1 MKSKIKVRQH
11 RSAARPSPQAKTSRN
26 HKPETVRIVIND
38 EAGKAVADFEIP
50 KVMHTA
56 MLRAARRAGISLWD
70 WMQNAVREKIASG
83 KPAENPPAPGIGND
97 KITLLFFNWRED
109 TPIAHVD
116 LAKGQF
122 DAIAL
127 HAARAGISLEQALND
142 GIAQVLKL
150 METKLSD
157 AACALKEVAS

>member
-1 MKSKIKVRQH
+1 
-11 RSAARPSPQAKTSRN
+11 
-26 HKPETVRIVIND
+26 
-38 EAGKAVADFEIP
+38 
-50 KVMHTA
+50 
-56 MLRAARRAGISLWD
+56 
-70 WMQNAVREKIASG
+70 MQNAVREKIASG

-142 GIAQVLKL
+142 GIA
-150 METKLSD
+150 
-157 AACALKEVAS
+157 